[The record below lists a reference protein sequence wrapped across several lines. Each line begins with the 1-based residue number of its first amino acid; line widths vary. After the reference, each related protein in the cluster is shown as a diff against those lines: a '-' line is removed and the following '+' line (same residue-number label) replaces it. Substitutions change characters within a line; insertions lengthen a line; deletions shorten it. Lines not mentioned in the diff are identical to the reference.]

1 MRATARDR
9 PAATSACS
17 TYLLDAVLVA
27 FLESQDLIGSLL
39 GVVDL
44 LPCLLLF
51 LLEEGNTIGQQLRV
65 PLDTV

>member
-1 MRATARDR
+1 MRATARDH
-9 PAATSACS
+9 PAAASACS
-17 TYLLDAVLVA
+17 TYLLDAVLIA